1 MDRFDSM
8 RAKKIVGGGSNLDSL
23 GVSVAVEAS
32 NSFEAGDRFVG
43 VPMENVTPSIVTI
56 NLGIESIADAS
67 EDLSVAV
74 PTQTITSSSKTIK
87 VGFLNSD
94 NVYELVDIDL
104 PTAIEN
110 IKSSVTL
117 NGGSSLSV
125 NEDGSLI
132 MVNGLNFGDDN
143 ELRVLVI
150 KTHKGGGSASFYSLE
165 LDTRSGYANFTG
177 YPLGKPAGFVL
188 TKNYLLIH
196 GGYKWTYT
204 TEANGVETQK
214 SGQGSI
220 STIHYFDGNSF
231 GKSVYASYTSSKNLT
246 WDKTRVAW
254 YNNSTLMAIG
264 STQSECAIQK
274 YVLDNRTLESFT
286 HVQIVKN
293 STYGNF
299 SISRN
304 ASYIGW
310 SGNVYA
316 LNYDLSYTKVSSGSS
331 GVSLVY
337 PDSTGSYTLAGSN
350 IRETS
355 ALDTVVMSAYSL
367 SSRYFDVSNGYF
379 YRSGLNKV
387 YKIPQGSEE
396 AEYFIS
402 SNAGNAETAGRIY
415 GIVPYSMIAG
425 EIGTAQAL
433 FET

>member
-32 NSFEAGDRFVG
+32 NSFKAGDRFVG
-43 VPMENVTPSIVTI
+43 VPMENVTPSIETI

-94 NVYELVDIDL
+94 NVYELVDVDL

-117 NGGSSLSV
+117 SGGSSLSV

-150 KTHKGGGSASFYSLE
+150 KTHKGGGSASFHSLE
-165 LDTRSGYANFTG
+165 LDSRSGYDNFTG
-177 YPLGKPAGFVL
+177 YPLAKPSGFVL
-188 TKNYLLIH
+188 TKNYLLIY

-204 TEANGVETQK
+204 TGTDGAQTTK
-214 SGQGSI
+214 SGQI

-231 GKSVYASYTSSKNLT
+231 GKSVHASYSGGKNLT

-254 YNNSTLMAIG
+254 YNNSTLIAIG
-264 STQSECAIQK
+264 NTQGEGAIQK
-274 YVLDNRTLESFT
+274 YVLNNRTLESFT
-286 HVQIVKN
+286 HVQIAKN
-293 STYGNF
+293 STAGTF
-299 SISRN
+299 TISRN

-316 LNYDLSYTKVSSGSS
+316 LNYDLSYTKVSQVGTSTP
-331 GVSLVY
+331 LVY
-337 PDSTGSYTLAGSN
+337 PDSTGSYTLVGSN
-350 IRETS
+350 IRKTS

-379 YRSGLNKV
+379 YRSGVNKV